1 MGWRLIKSLV
11 ALPGTALV
19 LVPALL
25 LWATAGT
32 AVAAAPAAPAQ
43 PLFWLALVCLCLGLG
58 LMIWTIAIFATFGKG
73 TLAPWDPPVRL
84 VVRGPYRH
92 VRNPMITG
100 VLLVLLAEAAFLRS
114 WPLAGWWTCFFS
126 ANVIYFPCVEEKALE
141 KRFGAD
147 YRSYKAQVPRWVP
160 RVTPWRS
167 P

>member
-1 MGWRLIKSLV
+1 
-11 ALPGTALV
+11 
-19 LVPALL
+19 
-25 LWATAGT
+25 
-32 AVAAAPAAPAQ
+32 
-43 PLFWLALVCLCLGLG
+43 
-58 LMIWTIAIFATFGKG
+58 MIWTVAIFATFGNG

-114 WPLAGWWTCFFS
+114 LPLAGWWICFFS
-126 ANVIYFPCVEEKALE
+126 ANAIYFPCVEEKALE

-147 YRSYKAQVPRWVP
+147 YRSYKAHVPRWVP
-160 RVTPWRS
+160 RVTPWCR